1 MYNPTEKEKE
11 LCRDIVKE
19 LLDIDE
25 ETKYDE
31 IIDEI
36 FKITYSIGGDYGEDT
51 LRKVASIVIVGWK

>member
-1 MYNPTEKEKE
+1 M
-11 LCRDIVKE
+11 CRDIVKE

>member
-31 IIDEI
+31 IIYEI